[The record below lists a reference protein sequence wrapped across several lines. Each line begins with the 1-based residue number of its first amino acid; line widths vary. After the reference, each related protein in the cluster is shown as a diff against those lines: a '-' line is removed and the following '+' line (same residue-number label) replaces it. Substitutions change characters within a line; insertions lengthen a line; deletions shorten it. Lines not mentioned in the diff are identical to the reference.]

1 MAAPG
6 GYAGW
11 AVMALLVICTP
22 ASARSVSE
30 QRGYEQKT
38 ITTNRKIAVEK
49 FSKVMASEGSWH
61 AESGGEP

>member
-1 MAAPG
+1 
-6 GYAGW
+6 
-11 AVMALLVICTP
+11 MALLVICTP